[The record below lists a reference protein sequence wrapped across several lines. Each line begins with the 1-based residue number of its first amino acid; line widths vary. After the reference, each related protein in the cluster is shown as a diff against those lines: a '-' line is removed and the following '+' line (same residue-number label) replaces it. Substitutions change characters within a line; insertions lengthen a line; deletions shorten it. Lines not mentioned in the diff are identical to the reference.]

1 MSNYFS
7 RLPDFE
13 YISRL
18 NDRRSNN
25 DYVTVK
31 NIFRRALIRE
41 DLFDNFLAF
50 TKYKIVG
57 DRRPDQIA
65 YEIYGDSDLD
75 WVILAANNII
85 NVREEWPMSQF
96 QFEKYIIEKYGSL
109 ENASRV
115 KHYETIEIK
124 DSSGRVFVPK
134 GKIVS
139 SDFTMRFTD
148 SVTNENLSSSAD
160 SLTEVT
166 YYTYEERLQDERRNI
181 NILKSKYLPRILDE
195 IETLLDYEP
204 STEYISPKLKKA
216 SNPNLG

>member
-124 DSSGRVFVPK
+124 DTSGRVFVPK

-148 SVTNENLSSSAD
+148 SVTNQNLSSSAD

-195 IETLLDYEP
+195 VETLLDYEP

>member
-1 MSNYFS
+1 
-7 RLPDFE
+7 
-13 YISRL
+13 
-18 NDRRSNN
+18 
-25 DYVTVK
+25 
-31 NIFRRALIRE
+31 
-41 DLFDNFLAF
+41 
-50 TKYKIVG
+50 
-57 DRRPDQIA
+57 
-65 YEIYGDSDLD
+65 
-75 WVILAANNII
+75 
-85 NVREEWPMSQF
+85 MSQF

-124 DSSGRVFVPK
+124 DTSGRVFVPK

-148 SVTNENLSSSAD
+148 SVTNENLSSDAN

-195 IETLLDYEP
+195 VETLLDYEP

>member
-41 DLFDNFLAF
+41 DLFDDFLAF

-124 DSSGRVFVPK
+124 DTSGRVFVPK

-139 SDFTMRFTD
+139 SDFTMRFRD

-166 YYTYEERLQDERRNI
+166 YYTYDERLQDERRNI

-195 IETLLDYEP
+195 VETLLDYEP

>member
-1 MSNYFS
+1 MSNYFR

-18 NDRRSNN
+18 NDRTSNN

-50 TKYKIVG
+50 TKYEIIG
-57 DRRPDQIA
+57 DKRPDQVA
-65 YEIYGDSDLD
+65 YEVYGDSDLD
-75 WVILAANNII
+75 WVVLAANNII
-85 NVREEWPMSQF
+85 NVRNEWPMSQF

-124 DSSGRVFVPK
+124 DTSGRVFVPK

-195 IETLLDYEP
+195 VETLLDYEP

>member
-124 DSSGRVFVPK
+124 DTSGRVFVPK

-195 IETLLDYEP
+195 VETLLDYEP

>member
-18 NDRRSNN
+18 NDRRSDN

-50 TKYKIVG
+50 NKYNIIG
-57 DRRPDQIA
+57 DKRPDQVA
-65 YEIYGDSDLD
+65 YEVYGDSDLD
-75 WVILAANNII
+75 WVVLAANNII
-85 NVREEWPMSQF
+85 NVRNEWPMSQF
-96 QFEKYIIEKYGSL
+96 QFEKYILEKYGSF
-109 ENASRV
+109 ENANKV

-124 DSSGRVFVPK
+124 DSDGKVHVPA

-139 SDFTMRFTD
+139 SDFTISFTD
-148 SVTNENLSSSAD
+148 SLTNLNVTSDPD
-160 SLTEVT
+160 SLSEIT
-166 YYTYEERLQDERRNI
+166 YYVHEERLQDERRKI
-181 NILKSKYLPRILDE
+181 NILKSKYLPRVLDE

-204 STEYISPKLKKA
+204 STEFISPKLKKA